1 MKRFG
6 LIGKKLAH
14 SLSPQIHSVYG
25 DYEYKLFPL
34 EPGELDGFFRERAF
48 DGLNV
53 TIPYKQTVIPYL
65 SSLSPVAQRL
75 NSVNTVTV
83 DNNGSLH
90 GDNTDFFGFVYTL
103 ERAGIDVSGKK
114 VLVLGSGGSSH
125 TVCAV
130 CEDKGADRITVVS
143 RSGSAN
149 YNNLHAYSDSE
160 VIINTTPVGMYP
172 SNGKSPI
179 DLSAFPHCEAVCDL
193 IYNPMKTALLLQAE
207 KLGLLHTNGMSML
220 AAQAKYSSELFTGAS
235 LEHSLIEIAI
245 DRANGIIRSIV
256 LIGMPGCGKSSVGVA
271 LANRLGKVFLDTD
284 DIVKI
289 NTDKTPAQLI
299 RSEGENIF
307 RDAESEAAIQAGK
320 ATGAVIATG
329 GGIVLK
335 ESNMDA
341 LRQNAL
347 VVFIDR
353 DLHRLATSDRPLS
366 TGKNTLKKLWEQRL
380 PLYKKYADIVIDGNA
395 SITEVAE
402 KTLSALK
409 TYT

>member
-1 MKRFG
+1 
-6 LIGKKLAH
+6 
-14 SLSPQIHSVYG
+14 
-25 DYEYKLFPL
+25 
-34 EPGELDGFFRERAF
+34 
-48 DGLNV
+48 
-53 TIPYKQTVIPYL
+53 
-65 SSLSPVAQRL
+65 
-75 NSVNTVTV
+75 
-83 DNNGSLH
+83 
-90 GDNTDFFGFVYTL
+90 
-103 ERAGIDVSGKK
+103 
-114 VLVLGSGGSSH
+114 
-125 TVCAV
+125 
-130 CEDKGADRITVVS
+130 VVS